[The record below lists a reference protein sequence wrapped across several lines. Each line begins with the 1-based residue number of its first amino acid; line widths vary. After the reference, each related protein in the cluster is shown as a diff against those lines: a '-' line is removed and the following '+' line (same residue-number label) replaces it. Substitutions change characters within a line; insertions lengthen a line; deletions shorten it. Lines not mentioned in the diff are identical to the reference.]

1 VAEIDLL
8 QYELGLVV
16 APAGCGKTHLITEA
30 VQANHNDKPIL
41 VLTHT
46 NAGVAALRQRMISLG
61 IHPAKY
67 KLITID
73 GWIMRLVNMFPVRS
87 EYNAGPHTQNPDY
100 AAIRNGAL
108 KLVSRG
114 HISSIL
120 RANFSHVIVDEYQDC
135 GPAQHAIIS
144 ELANILPTCV
154 LGDPMQGIFGWPGNP
169 LADWN
174 NDVCTRFPLV
184 GELSTPWRWDNA
196 SNSELGLWLLRARSI
211 LSAGQPLSL
220 DGAPSSVY
228 WIQLDGNFGT
238 DRQRLVGAARCQHKS
253 AGDKTLIIGDSMN
266 ASSRFQIAK
275 SIPGIITVEPVHLNE
290 LINFSRLLDL
300 TSARTLTVT
309 LDFAAKVITNVGPAN
324 IVTRLE
330 TLRAGREKTPASTLE
345 LAALELQDRPS
356 FSSVV
361 KVLSACSAQTGSR
374 TYRPRILR
382 AAIRAL
388 NLASGQSSPTLQECA
403 IRIREENRVIG
414 RQLPDNAIGS
424 TLLLKGLESDHVVVL
439 NAGEL
444 DAKNLYVAM
453 TRGAKSVTLCSR
465 ERVF

>member
-1 VAEIDLL
+1 
-8 QYELGLVV
+8 
-16 APAGCGKTHLITEA
+16 
-30 VQANHNDKPIL
+30 
-41 VLTHT
+41 
-46 NAGVAALRQRMISLG
+46 
-61 IHPAKY
+61 
-67 KLITID
+67 
-73 GWIMRLVNMFPVRS
+73 
-87 EYNAGPHTQNPDY
+87 
-100 AAIRNGAL
+100 
-108 KLVSRG
+108 
-114 HISSIL
+114 
-120 RANFSHVIVDEYQDC
+120 
-135 GPAQHAIIS
+135 
-144 ELANILPTCV
+144 
-154 LGDPMQGIFGWPGNP
+154 
-169 LADWN
+169 
-174 NDVCTRFPLV
+174 
-184 GELSTPWRWDNA
+184 
-196 SNSELGLWLLRARSI
+196 
-211 LSAGQPLSL
+211 
-220 DGAPSSVY
+220 
-228 WIQLDGNFGT
+228 
-238 DRQRLVGAARCQHKS
+238 
-253 AGDKTLIIGDSMN
+253 MN